1 MTIKILL
8 LIMLL
13 IISSSSFSQVLKYQ
27 GPDDP
32 AGDPA
37 ARREA
42 YMRGN
47 RVLLYFQNTTEL
59 SYWPKSDASLWP
71 NNYEGTRML
80 DGIALMVGAKVYLEK
95 DTIPVENP
103 KGRTDLDTL
112 YYLQTSYRQGMDRNL
127 TGTITWGFYPVF
139 GYFNPTSET
148 PAMSNRPNS
157 WPPNGWPSQGDQ
169 TKWHGEWDGRFGRGV
184 QYADLETYFVVND
197 AQDQEYLVWGN
208 RVKYYPR
215 PGVRIGDKRPQVTIQ
230 KGMPWGGIGIRVAQ
244 RGFQWNNPQARDAL
258 FWEYSVANI
267 SDYDL
272 PDVAFGYRVDT
283 WIGGESSSDDV
294 GYYDAYVDMMY
305 CWDTD
310 GIGFGGRPTGTLGIA
325 YLESPGA
332 PDDGKDNDDDGIVDE
347 KRDNDAGTK
356 IVGRDNIVAY
366 MQSRYNMAKFLK
378 YYQYN
383 SVDDIPAVQQGV
395 WWTGDEDGDWRSF
408 DDLNGNGKLDKGEP
422 LNNDVGLDGVGP
434 GDINYTGPD
443 EGEGNG
449 KPDYVQGKGCEPEFN
464 ATDVSESDMLGLTSF
479 QMFTEPDP
487 SSSYRWFRG
496 DKSMWELIGTGL
508 LPTEFWSGSLSNLGF
523 TMSTGPFPLK
533 KGSEERI
540 SMAELHSYDPLAG
553 LNSSAHTAPAL
564 FEKKRIVQ
572 VIYEKDYRF
581 AQPPL
586 LPTLSATAGDGKVI
600 LTWDDRSDTKTRD
613 PFVGNVNDFE
623 GYKLFRATDKN
634 FLDALVITDGFGTKS
649 GLKPIFQC
657 DLVDGI
663 FGFANYGAVS
673 GAEYYLGNES
683 GIVHWFIDNTVRNG
697 VTYYYALVAYDY
709 GIPSLGVAPSENNIV
724 VELDEAENITFTGQN
739 VQVVTPHQMAAGY
752 QPPSLK
758 VLSRPKIGS
767 GSITPEIL
775 ATGDIKTNHT
785 YKIKFDIDTIYSVPN
800 YNYGLQYTTSGF
812 SVFDETDNNKLV
824 YSESP
829 QNYMPGHILFND
841 QYKYYYLNPG
851 KEITTDVFD
860 GLNLKINLPLI
871 TASFNKNKSGW
882 LQGNSPIRITPTI
895 KESSYFPWNYEIIF
909 QPNAYVSKVTDTR
922 FVRDE
927 AGIGRLSNLL
937 TNQTFNFK
945 VLNTSFP
952 DSNWNFQEMDLVAQD
967 QNFNGVFDMRTD
979 RVFVG
984 ALTPSVVWAG
994 TVFIID
1000 FKQAESDQQLPRDGD
1015 KYFVTFDRPFFLTD
1029 SMTFIVMPEKS
1040 LDPGK
1045 LKETMDRIKVVPN
1058 PYVATNAMEPAV
1070 SNKFL
1075 NQRRSL
1081 LFTHLP
1087 AKCTIKI
1094 FTVSGVL
1101 VDEFHVD
1108 NPSDNGTAHWDMLSR
1123 EGLDIAAGVYIY
1135 YVKSDLTSD
1144 TKIGKFAVIK

>member
-1 MTIKILL
+1 MTIKISL

-13 IISSSSFSQVLKYQ
+13 IISSSSFSQFLNYQ

-59 SYWPKSDASLWP
+59 SFWPKTDASLWP

-80 DGIALMVGAKVYLEK
+80 DGIALMVGAKVYIK
-95 DTIPVENP
+95 QDTIPVEDP
-103 KGRTDLDTL
+103 IGITDLDTL

-148 PAMSNRPNS
+148 PAMSNRPDS
-157 WPPNGWPSQGDQ
+157 WPPNGWPSQGNQ
-169 TKWHGEWDGRFGRGV
+169 TKWPGEWDGRFGRGV

-197 AQDQEYLVWGN
+197 AQDQEYLVFGN

-215 PGVRIGDKRPQVTIQ
+215 PAVRIGDQATIQ

-267 SDYDL
+267 SDYNL
-272 PDVAFGYRVDT
+272 HDVAFGYRVDT

-294 GYYDAYVDMMY
+294 GFYDTFVDMMY

-310 GIGFGGRPTGTLGIA
+310 GIGFGGRPTGTVGIA

-356 IVGRDNIVAY
+356 IVGHDNIVAY
-366 MQSRYNMAKFLK
+366 MQSHYNMAKFFEF
-378 YYQYN
+378 YHYN

-408 DDLNGNGKLDKGEP
+408 DDRNSNGEWDVGEP

-434 GDINYTGPD
+434 GDLNYTAPD

-449 KPDYVQGKGCEPEFN
+449 KPDYVQGKGCEPEFD

-496 DKSMWELIGTGL
+496 DKSMWELIGTRL

-523 TMSTGPFPLK
+523 TMSTGPFPLE
-533 KGSEERI
+533 KGNEERI

-553 LNSSAHTAPAL
+553 LNSSAHTAQAL

-572 VIYEKDYRF
+572 VIYDKDYRF

-613 PFVGNVNDFE
+613 PFVDNVNDFE

-657 DLVDGI
+657 DKVDGI
-663 FGFANYGAVS
+663 SGFANFGAVS

-709 GIPSLGVAPSENNIV
+709 GILSLGVAPSENNIV
-724 VELDEAENITFTGQN
+724 VELDEAENVIFTGQN

-752 QPPSLK
+752 QPPSLE

-767 GSITPEIL
+767 GSIIPEML
-775 ATGDIKTNHT
+775 AIGDIIINHT
-785 YKIKFDIDTIYSVPN
+785 YKIKFDIDTIYVVPD

-812 SVFDETDNNKLV
+812 SVFDGTDNNKLV

-829 QNYMPGHILFND
+829 QNYIQDHILFND
-841 QYKYYYLNPG
+841 QYKYYYLNPE

-882 LQGNSPIRITPTI
+882 LQGSSPIRITPTI

-952 DSNWNFQEMDLVAQD
+952 DSNGNFQEMDLVAQD
-967 QNFNGVFDMRTD
+967 QNFNGIFDMRID

-984 ALTPSVVWAG
+984 ALTPRGVWAG

-1000 FKQAESDQQLPRDGD
+1000 FKQAVTDEQLPHDGD

-1058 PYVATNAMEPAV
+1058 PYVVTNAMEPAV

-1087 AKCTIKI
+1087 AKSTIKI

-1108 NPSDNGTAHWDMLSR
+1108 NPSDDGTAHWDMLSR